1 MVRIKTKIFL
11 TLFSLSLFWCVYA
24 LATMLIDVSF
34 NINIFQGLIIY
45 PMMFIFFIN
54 GLMFICWAFQKE
66 IIKTFK

>member
-1 MVRIKTKIFL
+1 
-11 TLFSLSLFWCVYA
+11 
-24 LATMLIDVSF
+24 MLIEVSF
-34 NINIFQGLIIY
+34 NINIFQALVIY